1 MCIHDGDNPD
11 TIVGKIQS
19 PTVRQLFEDW
29 DERKRGSP
37 LPGWDTFDP
46 IDLKCILGNLVLL
59 DVERSDPFKFR
70 YRVFGSKVAAQ
81 RGYDLT
87 GKYVDEV
94 PAAERRAFLIEQ
106 YTVIAESGSPLHA
119 IRDVRQDGRKFHHEI
134 LSLPLASDGRTVD
147 KILVAVVP
155 IDSPVWL

>member
-1 MCIHDGDNPD
+1 MAVHDGGCLES
-11 TIVGKIQS
+11 IAGKIQS
-19 PTVRQLFEDW
+19 PLIRRLFADW
-29 DERKRGSP
+29 DKRKRGKA
-37 LPGWDTFDP
+37 LPPWDAFDP
-46 IDLKCILGNLVLL
+46 VDLKYILGNLVLL
-59 DVERSDPFKFR
+59 DVERGDPFKFR
-70 YRVFGSKVAAQ
+70 YRVFGSNVAAQ

-87 GKYVDEV
+87 GKYVDEF

-106 YTVIAESGSPLHA
+106 YTEIAESGLPLHA

-134 LSLPLASDGRTVD
+134 LSLPLASDGQTVD